1 MKTKEL
7 LKLSEVAEMLAVSQS
22 TVLRLVWRRELP
34 VVGIGKRS
42 VRVRKSDV
50 EKLIEKG
57 VRS

>member
-1 MKTKEL
+1 MNTTEL

-22 TVLRLVWRRELP
+22 SVLRLVWRRELP

-42 VRVRKSDV
+42 VRVRRADV

-57 VRS
+57 VRP